1 MPPVDPPP
9 PLPLPGAPL
18 DLLGV
23 DGTLLFLSV
32 FAPVALGALILLRRV
47 RVKAPEETVLVPIL
61 MGAGLFGASAWLV
74 GVALGVAPA
83 PAGGRA
89 PGLLQP
95 LLSAWIISSCG
106 ALLIWGWLR
115 NGVAGPPPG
124 PPG

>member
-1 MPPVDPPP
+1 VAP
-9 PLPLPGAPL
+9 PLPAPPPTAAPPAL

-32 FAPVALGALILLRRV
+32 FAPVALGALIFVRRV
-47 RVKAPEETVLVPIL
+47 RVKAPEETVMVPIL

-74 GVALGVAPA
+74 ATALGGVAP
-83 PAGGRA
+83 PAGGRP